1 MTTGLT
7 DDSVVRFARGVR
19 LQHDRVRERWVIQAP
34 ERAFIPDP
42 IAAEVLKLV
51 DGTRTVGQ
59 IVAGLASQFAAP
71 VDVIGRD
78 VHVMVSDLITRQVLV
93 VS

>member
-19 LQHDRVRERWVIQAP
+19 LQHDRVRERWIIQAP

-51 DGTRTVGQ
+51 DGTRTVGRSWPDWP
-59 IVAGLASQFAAP
+59 ASLP
-71 VDVIGRD
+71 PRL
-78 VHVMVSDLITRQVLV
+78 M
-93 VS
+93 